1 MESPRMA
8 TQAHQDNIATLEEES
23 KRITQYLT
31 RLPASAWQH
40 ASACSAWQIR
50 DVVAHLV
57 GVAKF
62 YTDNI
67 SRGLQGD
74 AGPPPGRPPAG
85 SLTAAGAAAGVAR
98 RATAER
104 EALGDQLLTTFETTN
119 TRLCQLLADLQPDE
133 QIKPCYHPGGV
144 TLAHQFADLRLKELA
159 LHEWDIRSQLE
170 PDARLAPASYAA
182 ILRLLEQAIASGSL
196 RWGFSAG
203 KPLAAPLRYRFLV
216 AEPVSYQLDIVVTGD
231 TAQQEATGDSRADVT
246 LHCDTE
252 TFILLLCGR
261 LPIDAAMQAERIT
274 TEGEQ
279 TLVADLAQWF
289 KGI

>member
-1 MESPRMA
+1 MS
-8 TQAHQDNIATLEEES
+8 TQNHQDNIATLEVES
-23 KRITQYLT
+23 ERITQYLT
-31 RLPASAWQH
+31 HLPASAWQH
-40 ASACSAWQIR
+40 ASACGEWQVR

-57 GVAKF
+57 GVATF

-74 AGPPPGRPPAG
+74 AGPSPGRPPAG
-85 SLTAAGAAAGVAR
+85 SITAAGAAAGVAQ

-104 EALGDQLLTTFETTN
+104 EALGDQLLSTFQTTN
-119 TRLCQLLADLQPDE
+119 ERLCQLLAGLQPDE
-133 QIKPCYHPGGV
+133 QRKPCYHPGGV

-170 PDARLAPASYAA
+170 PAARLAPAAYTA
-182 ILRLLEQAIASGSL
+182 ILRLLDQAIASGSL

-203 KPLAAPLRYRFLV
+203 EPLAAPLRYRFIV
-216 AEPVSYQLDIVVTGD
+216 DEPAPYQLDIVVSGD
-231 TAQQEATGDSRADVT
+231 TAQQEAAGDARADVT
-246 LHCDTE
+246 LRCDSE

-261 LPIDAAMQAERIT
+261 LPIDDAVQTGRIA
-274 TEGEQ
+274 TEGNQE
-279 TLVADLAQWF
+279 LVTALAQWF